1 MGERSNRSKGRPA
14 QHALD
19 AKIERWIPVAL
30 AALTLAVFAQVRTHD
45 FVNLDDYTYVLE
57 NPNLLDGPGLDAA
70 IGAFARPY
78 EHNWIPLTWI
88 SLQIDHA
95 FYGREA
101 AGYLLTNVALHLAS
115 ALVLFYA
122 LLYMTGAVWR
132 SAFVAFVFAIHPLHV
147 ESVAWVSER
156 KDVLSG
162 LFWMLALWAHAHYA
176 RAASVR
182 RWVLVAACLAL
193 GLLAKPMLVTLPFVL
208 LLLDWWPLARLGAA
222 HAGGARRAVLEKL
235 PLLAFALAAGGVTYA
250 VQQSTGAISPLE
262 EIPLGARVTNALV
275 TYAVYIGKSL
285 WPTDLAAFYPYPSQP
300 LIMGAGASALLLT
313 AISAVTLRLAHSAP
327 YLLTGWLW
335 YLVSLVPVIGLVQ
348 VGLQARADRY
358 TYLPQI
364 GLSIAL
370 AWGAAQLF
378 SGSRA
383 GRRALAAAGSSTVAA
398 LAAAAFLQVGHWQD
412 TTHLYTRALAVTQ
425 DNFVAHRG
433 LADEQLKRGLLEEAL
448 HNYRAAAQIRP
459 NWAEAELGIADVWL
473 EQGEISRPLAVY
485 RRWAERKPQ
494 DPRPVGSMGLALLR
508 AGRFDEA
515 QAPLERAL
523 ALDPYAAEAQAG
535 IAVVAERRGDLR
547 SALEGYRRA
556 LRLDPSLHTA
566 ANNLAWG
573 LATSSDPELRDA
585 EQAVRIAERA
595 QRAAPRPDPALLDT
609 LAAAY
614 AAQGRFEEA
623 LRTAQHASEL
633 ARRGGAN
640 TLAREI
646 DARAALYS
654 AGRPYRTAR

>member
-1 MGERSNRSKGRPA
+1 MDERARRPPG
-14 QHALD
+14 

-30 AALTLAVFAQVRTHD
+30 AALTLAVFAQVRTHE

-57 NPNLLDGPGLDAA
+57 NPNLLEGSGLEAA

-95 FYGREA
+95 LYGREA
-101 AGYLLTNVALHLAS
+101 PGYLLTNVALHLAS

-162 LFWMLALWAHAHYA
+162 LFWMLTLWAHAHHA
-176 RAASVR
+176 RAASFR
-182 RWVLVAACLAL
+182 RWVPVAACLAL
-193 GLLAKPMLVTLPFVL
+193 GLLAKPMLVTLPLVL
-208 LLLDWWPLARLGAA
+208 LLLDWWPLGRLRAA
-222 HAGGARRAVLEKL
+222 DAAGARRAVLEKL
-235 PLLAFALAAGGVTYA
+235 PLLALALAAGGVTYA

-262 EIPLGARVTNALV
+262 EIPLGARVANALV

-285 WPTDLAAFYPYPSQP
+285 WPTDLAVFYPYPTRP
-300 LIMGAGASALLLT
+300 LIAGAAASALLLT
-313 AISAVTLRLAHSAP
+313 VISAAALRLARSAP
-327 YLLTGWLW
+327 YLLAGWLW
-335 YLVSLVPVIGLVQ
+335 YLISLVPVIGLVQ

-370 AWGAAQLF
+370 AWGAARLF
-378 SGSRA
+378 SGSRV
-383 GRRALAAAGSSTVAA
+383 GRRALAAAGAGSVAA

-412 TTHLYTRALAVTQ
+412 TSHLYSRALAVTRG
-425 DNFVAHRG
+425 NFVAHRG
-433 LADEQLKRGLLEEAL
+433 LADEQLKRGLLDEAL
-448 HNYRAAAQIRP
+448 HNYRAAARIRP
-459 NWAEAELGIADVWL
+459 DWAEAELGIADVWAVR
-473 EQGEISRPLAVY
+473 GEIGRSLEVY
-485 RRWAERKPQ
+485 RRWAERRPS
-494 DPRPVGSMGLALLR
+494 DPRPVGSLGLALLR

-515 QAPLERAL
+515 QTHLERAL
-523 ALDPYAAEAQAG
+523 ELDPYAAEAHAG
-535 IAVVAERRGDLR
+535 MAVVAERRGDLR
-547 SALEGYRRA
+547 DAVDAYRRT
-556 LRLDPSLHTA
+556 LRLDPSLQTA
-566 ANNLAWG
+566 LNNLAWL
-573 LATSSDPELRDA
+573 LATASDPQLRDP
-585 EQAVRIAERA
+585 EQALRLAQRA

-623 LRTAQHASEL
+623 LRVAQRAAEL
-633 ARRGGAN
+633 ARQGGAV

-646 DARAALYS
+646 EAREALYG
-654 AGRPYRTAR
+654 AGRPYLDER